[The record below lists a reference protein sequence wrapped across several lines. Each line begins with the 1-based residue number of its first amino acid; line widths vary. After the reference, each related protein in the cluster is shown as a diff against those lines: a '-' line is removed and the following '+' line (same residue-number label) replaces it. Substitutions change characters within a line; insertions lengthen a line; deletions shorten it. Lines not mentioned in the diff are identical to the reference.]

1 MRNVILFYLQRNP
14 SDYLAR
20 KREKEEEEQREK
32 NKYPRR
38 SKSTADKDYAAKR
51 RSYVIDR
58 KGDESDAAA
67 REKRLNR
74 RSLNFD
80 HKPPPERP
88 QQPVSR
94 VTDGQSNEQR
104 RKERPLSVEV
114 NSGTKPTTSP
124 STSPTR
130 LSSTKKTRA
139 PPPPCSPTGSS
150 AAGAKVSPNGNP
162 LKESRIPVPQSPS
175 GDTPRRPPRRK
186 GSGKS
191 PEAPSPTGSVKSGRK
206 SFLFS
211 SDPSVKIDKKSD
223 AKQDKSKEEV
233 EVKTNSEPSTVVEKE
248 KEIVP
253 EIKKTV
259 ENNIVIEK
267 KNTTIEVQEEIVLP
281 VQKPTE
287 ESAVDTVKLDN
298 LEVNRTVKSDIPVV
312 NGDFEVDTSDLTKKD
327 NSVDTVPDTSDLT
340 TAVENI
346 VTTQDSCVEED
357 QVSIPESL
365 DPKKE
370 TPAPSASR
378 DNLSLDIPSSDTVS
392 LCSVDSIPPDL
403 PQTAPPNLPFLS
415 EPNGPQ
421 SPIEEEVVEIVTSP
435 RVETSPVETVIVQE
449 DSSPSFSEFK
459 SEFLS
464 KSSNSTPVI
473 MEEVT
478 VEPQTNG
485 ESLDMVVNDLAI
497 DVKMKKQIGSDEDS
511 DLSDIENQNGSFS
524 PGKLIYNYKKCIWNK
539 YFNYSMIRNSNSP

>member
-1 MRNVILFYLQRNP
+1 M
-14 SDYLAR
+14 AR

-58 KGDESDAAA
+58 KSDESDAAA

-74 RSLNFD
+74 RSLNLD

-88 QQPVSR
+88 QQPASR
-94 VTDGQSNEQR
+94 VTDGQSKEQR

-114 NSGTKPTTSP
+114 NAGTKPTTSP

-223 AKQDKSKEEV
+223 VKPEKSKEGV
-233 EVKTNSEPSTVVEKE
+233 EVQQNTAVEKE
-248 KEIVP
+248 EEIVS

-259 ENNIVIEK
+259 ESDIIIEK
-267 KNTTIEVQEEIVLP
+267 KNAAIEVQEEIVLP
-281 VQKPTE
+281 VQKVTE
-287 ESAVDTVKLDN
+287 ESAVDTVKLDK

-312 NGDFEVDTSDLTKKD
+312 NGDLEVNTSDLTKKD
-327 NSVDTVPDTSDLT
+327 NSADVPDTSDLT

-346 VTTQDSCVEED
+346 TTTRDSRVEED

-365 DPKKE
+365 DLKREPL
-370 TPAPSASR
+370 APPASR

-403 PQTAPPNLPFLS
+403 PQTAPPNLPFFS

-459 SEFLS
+459 SEFFS

-473 MEEVT
+473 MEEES

-485 ESLDMVVNDLAI
+485 ESLDMVVSDLAI

-524 PGKLIYNYKKCIWNK
+524 PGKLILNYID
-539 YFNYSMIRNSNSP
+539 FVI